1 MAGRHVLNCRAFT
14 GFLFAHVH
22 SRHGFGLSGWRL
34 RRGGFLCGGALP
46 ALVINGG
53 RVVAGHG
60 DQQNR
65 HYKYG
70 AKNHHGFRGEMN
82 QRSTG

>member
-1 MAGRHVLNCRAFT
+1 
-14 GFLFAHVH
+14 
-22 SRHGFGLSGWRL
+22 
-34 RRGGFLCGGALP
+34 
-46 ALVINGG
+46 
-53 RVVAGHG
+53 VVAGHG

-82 QRSTG
+82 QRSTGGHANSPQSIIRTRMDGDFSGDVAWFLQKNWPVGQEG